1 MTVQYID
8 SVKYSR
14 MEAVRAKIDTGSGT
28 ACIKVYTTPRP
39 ATGGTPTGATLLAT
53 INLGNPSGTTTA
65 GDLALSVAAETI
77 IAASGAPNWARVL
90 DRDGA
95 VVLAHAR
102 PPGAG
107 KRPGPERRAAPTLL
121 LPSASGPGS
130 GRGRR

>member
-95 VVLAHAR
+95 VVGDMSVGL
-102 PPGAG
+102 
-107 KRPGPERRAAPTLL
+107 
-121 LPSASGPGS
+121 PGS
-130 GRGRR
+130 GADLEVGSSYLYAGGKLLPTSAYLRDG